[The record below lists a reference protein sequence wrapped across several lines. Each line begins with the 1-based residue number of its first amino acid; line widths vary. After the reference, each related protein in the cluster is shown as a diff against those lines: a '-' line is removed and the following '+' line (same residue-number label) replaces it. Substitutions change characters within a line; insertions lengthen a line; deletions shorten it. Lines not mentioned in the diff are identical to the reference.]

1 MMAEK
6 GRVQRTE
13 RGSQKMWKQEKTWEQ
28 GEEEEGERRGKRAGQ
43 SVGMEG
49 EVKLWEQRWDGD
61 GMGWR
66 ASLLHAAHT
75 WFSWQ
80 WQTMVEAVARSLVG
94 A

>member
-1 MMAEK
+1 MAEK

-49 EVKLWEQRWDGD
+49 EVKLWEQSVSGL
-61 GMGWR
+61 GWQ

-75 WFSWQ
+75 WFSQQ